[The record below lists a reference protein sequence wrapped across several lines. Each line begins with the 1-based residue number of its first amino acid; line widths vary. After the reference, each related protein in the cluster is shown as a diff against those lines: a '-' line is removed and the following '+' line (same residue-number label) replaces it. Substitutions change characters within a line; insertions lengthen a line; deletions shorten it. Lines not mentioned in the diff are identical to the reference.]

1 MLRCWEL
8 VCFVIL
14 VSNLRLMGLD
24 VWSYS
29 CSGLMVANSD
39 WTLFKRFI
47 DNAKGMC
54 SADGRAS
61 DGVVQGWWWQET
73 AELLTN
79 KQTWPWHLLPQGR
92 LNYLAASRLQR
103 VEPGFDSA
111 RLDWLMRC
119 ICRGNQAGEGNQRPY
134 LVTCT
139 ERQKDKGKGNHRK
152 IQRRKEANKIY
163 LMVAETFHRGGES
176 GDRQSHEVSSSMNY
190 WFLYFRIWS

>member
-1 MLRCWEL
+1 MLRFWEL

-14 VSNLRLMGLD
+14 VCNVRLMGLSSGD

-47 DNAKGMC
+47 DNVKGMC

-61 DGVVQGWWWQET
+61 DGVVTGNSRVT
-73 AELLTN
+73 H
-79 KQTWPWHLLPQGR
+79 KQTDLLPQGR

-152 IQRRKEANKIY
+152 IQRSKEANKIY

-176 GDRQSHEVSSSMNY
+176 GDRQSHEVSSCMNY
-190 WFLYFRIWS
+190 WFLYFKIWS